1 MKRNYYIFIIIFL
14 VVLFRTS
21 ILNLFMNVKKMFT
34 SAEPNIEI
42 VTLKEEN
49 RRLKDE
55 YTSLLDFKSRINID
69 EDYTITNVHKSN
81 YGFDKI
87 VLNGSFK
94 ENSEIVSDDGLVGI
108 ITKSDNNLSYGDYLF
123 NTHILVRIDDTEG
136 KIYGRDD
143 DGNLLIKEI
152 SNYNNIKI
160 NDNVSSMHGMCIG
173 KVVNIIYEDLESIIV
188 VKMGSVN
195 NLNYVGVIERWF

>member
-123 NTHILVRIDDTEG
+123 NTHILVRINDTEG

-160 NDNVSSMHGMCIG
+160 NDNVSSMHGMYIG

-188 VKMGSVN
+188 VKMASVN
-195 NLNYVGVIERWF
+195 NLNYVGVIER

>member
-21 ILNLFMNVKKMFT
+21 ILNLFINVKKMFT

-108 ITKSDNNLSYGDYLF
+108 ITKSDNNLSYGEYLF

-136 KIYGRDD
+136 KIYGRDG

-195 NLNYVGVIERWF
+195 NLNYVGVIER

>member
-42 VTLKEEN
+42 FTLKEEN

-160 NDNVSSMHGMCIG
+160 NDNVSSMHGMYIG

-195 NLNYVGVIERWF
+195 NLNYVGVIER

>member
-94 ENSEIVSDDGLVGI
+94 ENSDIVSDDGLVGI

-160 NDNVSSMHGMCIG
+160 NDNVLSMHGMYIG

-195 NLNYVGVIERWF
+195 NLNYVGVIER

>member
-69 EDYTITNVHKSN
+69 EDYTITNVHKNN

-160 NDNVSSMHGMCIG
+160 NDNVSSMHGMYIG

-188 VKMGSVN
+188 VKMGDVY
-195 NLNYVGVIERWF
+195 NLNYVGVIER

>member
-34 SAEPNIEI
+34 NAEPNIEI

-160 NDNVSSMHGMCIG
+160 NDNVSSMHGMYIG

-188 VKMGSVN
+188 VKMGSIN
-195 NLNYVGVIERWF
+195 NLNYVGVIER

>member
-14 VVLFRTS
+14 IVLFRTS

-108 ITKSDNNLSYGDYLF
+108 ITKSDNNLSYGEYLF

-195 NLNYVGVIERWF
+195 NLNYVGVIER

>member
-55 YTSLLDFKSRINID
+55 YTTLLDFKSRINID

-188 VKMGSVN
+188 VKMASVN
-195 NLNYVGVIERWF
+195 NLNYVGVIER

>member
-21 ILNLFMNVKKMFT
+21 ILNLFINVKKMFI

-108 ITKSDNNLSYGDYLF
+108 ITKSDNNLSYGEYLF

-195 NLNYVGVIERWF
+195 NLNYVGVIER

>member
-21 ILNLFMNVKKMFT
+21 ILNLFVNVKTMFI

-49 RRLKDE
+49 CRLKDE

-108 ITKSDNNLSYGDYLF
+108 ITKSDNNLSYGEYLF

-195 NLNYVGVIERWF
+195 NLNYVGVIER

>member
-1 MKRNYYIFIIIFL
+1 MKRNYYIYIIIFL

-160 NDNVSSMHGMCIG
+160 NDNVSSMHGMYIG

-188 VKMGSVN
+188 VKMGDVY
-195 NLNYVGVIERWF
+195 NLNYVGVIER

>member
-14 VVLFRTS
+14 LVLFRTS
-21 ILNLFMNVKKMFT
+21 ILNLFINVKKMFT

-108 ITKSDNNLSYGDYLF
+108 ITKSDNNLSYGEYLF

-195 NLNYVGVIERWF
+195 NLNYVGVIER

>member
-21 ILNLFMNVKKMFT
+21 ILNLFINVKKMFI

-108 ITKSDNNLSYGDYLF
+108 ITKSDNNLSYGEYLF

-136 KIYGRDD
+136 KIYGRDG

-195 NLNYVGVIERWF
+195 NLNYVGVIER

>member
-94 ENSEIVSDDGLVGI
+94 ENSEIVSDEGLVGI

-123 NTHILVRIDDTEG
+123 NTHILVRIDDMEG
-136 KIYGRDD
+136 KIYGRDV

-188 VKMGSVN
+188 VKMASVN
-195 NLNYVGVIERWF
+195 NLNYVGVIER

>member
-108 ITKSDNNLSYGDYLF
+108 ITKSDNNLSFGDYLF

-195 NLNYVGVIERWF
+195 NLNYVGVIER

>member
-21 ILNLFMNVKKMFT
+21 ILNLFVNVKTMFT

-94 ENSEIVSDDGLVGI
+94 ENSEIVSDECLVGI
-108 ITKSDNNLSYGDYLF
+108 ITKSDNNLSYGEYLF

-195 NLNYVGVIERWF
+195 NLNYVGVIER

>member
-21 ILNLFMNVKKMFT
+21 ILNLFINVKKMFI

-94 ENSEIVSDDGLVGI
+94 ENSEIVSDEGLVGI
-108 ITKSDNNLSYGDYLF
+108 ITKSDNNLSYGEYLF

-195 NLNYVGVIERWF
+195 NLNYVGVIER

>member
-21 ILNLFMNVKKMFT
+21 ILNLFINVKKMFT

-55 YTSLLDFKSRINID
+55 YASLLDFKSRINID

-108 ITKSDNNLSYGDYLF
+108 ITKSDNNLSYGEYLF

-195 NLNYVGVIERWF
+195 NLNYVGVIER

>member
-160 NDNVSSMHGMCIG
+160 NDNVTSMHGMCIG

-195 NLNYVGVIERWF
+195 NLNYVGVIER

>member
-108 ITKSDNNLSYGDYLF
+108 ITKSDNNLSYRDYLF

-188 VKMGSVN
+188 VKMGDVY
-195 NLNYVGVIERWF
+195 NLNYVGVIER

>member
-160 NDNVSSMHGMCIG
+160 NDYVSSMHGMYIG

-195 NLNYVGVIERWF
+195 NLNYVGVIER

>member
-94 ENSEIVSDDGLVGI
+94 EDSEIVSDDGLVGI

-195 NLNYVGVIERWF
+195 NLNYVGVIER

>member
-42 VTLKEEN
+42 FTLKEEN

-94 ENSEIVSDDGLVGI
+94 ENSEIVSDEGLVGI

-160 NDNVSSMHGMCIG
+160 NDNVSSMHGMYIG

-195 NLNYVGVIERWF
+195 NLNYVGVIER

>member
-94 ENSEIVSDDGLVGI
+94 ENSDIVSDDGLVGI

-160 NDNVSSMHGMCIG
+160 NDNVSSMHGMYIG

-188 VKMGSVN
+188 VKMGDVY
-195 NLNYVGVIERWF
+195 NLNYVGVIER

>member
-81 YGFDKI
+81 YGFDKT

-195 NLNYVGVIERWF
+195 NLNYVGVIER

>member
-21 ILNLFMNVKKMFT
+21 ILNLFINVKKMFI
-34 SAEPNIEI
+34 SADPNIEI

-55 YTSLLDFKSRINID
+55 YTSLLDFKSSINID

-94 ENSEIVSDDGLVGI
+94 EDSEIVSDDGLVGI
-108 ITKSDNNLSYGDYLF
+108 ITKSDNNLSYGEYLF

-136 KIYGRDD
+136 KIYGRDG

-160 NDNVSSMHGMCIG
+160 NDNVLSMHGMYIG

-195 NLNYVGVIERWF
+195 NLNYVGVIER

>member
-21 ILNLFMNVKKMFT
+21 ILNLFMNLKKMFT

-108 ITKSDNNLSYGDYLF
+108 ITKSDGNLSYGEYLF

-195 NLNYVGVIERWF
+195 NLNYVGVIER

>member
-14 VVLFRTS
+14 AVLFRTS

-160 NDNVSSMHGMCIG
+160 NDNVSSMHGMYIG

-195 NLNYVGVIERWF
+195 NLNYVGVIER

>member
-94 ENSEIVSDDGLVGI
+94 KDSEIVSDDGLVGI
-108 ITKSDNNLSYGDYLF
+108 ITKSDGNLSYGEYLF
-123 NTHILVRIDDTEG
+123 NTHILVRVDDTEG

-160 NDNVSSMHGMCIG
+160 NDNVLSMHGMYIG

-195 NLNYVGVIERWF
+195 NLNYVGVIER

>member
-42 VTLKEEN
+42 VTLKAEN

-160 NDNVSSMHGMCIG
+160 NDNVSSMHGMYIG
-173 KVVNIIYEDLESIIV
+173 KVMNIIYEDLESIIV

-195 NLNYVGVIERWF
+195 NLNYVGVIER

>member
-21 ILNLFMNVKKMFT
+21 ILNLFINVKKMFT

-94 ENSEIVSDDGLVGI
+94 EDSEIVSDDGLVGI
-108 ITKSDNNLSYGDYLF
+108 ITKSDNNLSYGEYLF

-173 KVVNIIYEDLESIIV
+173 KVVNIIYEDLESIIA

-195 NLNYVGVIERWF
+195 NLNYVGVIER

>member
-55 YTSLLDFKSRINID
+55 YTSLLNFKSRINID

-108 ITKSDNNLSYGDYLF
+108 ITKSDNNLSYGEYLF

-160 NDNVSSMHGMCIG
+160 NDNVASMHGMCIG

-195 NLNYVGVIERWF
+195 NLNYVGVIER

>member
-108 ITKSDNNLSYGDYLF
+108 ITKSDGNLSYGDYLF

-160 NDNVSSMHGMCIG
+160 NDNVSSMLGMYIG

-195 NLNYVGVIERWF
+195 NLNYVGVIER

>member
-21 ILNLFMNVKKMFT
+21 FLNLFMNVKKMFT

-108 ITKSDNNLSYGDYLF
+108 ITKSDNNLSFGDYLF

-160 NDNVSSMHGMCIG
+160 NDNVSSMLGMYIG

-195 NLNYVGVIERWF
+195 NLNYVGVIER

>member
-108 ITKSDNNLSYGDYLF
+108 N
-123 NTHILVRIDDTEG
+123 
-136 KIYGRDD
+136 
-143 DGNLLIKEI
+143 
-152 SNYNNIKI
+152 
-160 NDNVSSMHGMCIG
+160 
-173 KVVNIIYEDLESIIV
+173 
-188 VKMGSVN
+188 
-195 NLNYVGVIERWF
+195 

>member
-160 NDNVSSMHGMCIG
+160 NDNVLSMHGMYIG

-195 NLNYVGVIERWF
+195 NLNYVGVIER